1 MNAVF
6 IAVGQAFA
14 CVPAV
19 CLDLAEALAV
29 DHHASAAGAV
39 VIELDPS
46 AVAVSRVKVR
56 PILGQDVRMEVNF
69 QGCVVAQVQVAY
81 QIRSNSET

>member
-1 MNAVF
+1 MYAVF

-19 CLDLAEALAV
+19 GLDLAEALAV
-29 DHHASAAGAV
+29 DHHARAAGAV
-39 VIELDPS
+39 VIELGPS
-46 AVAVSRVKVR
+46 AVAVSCVKVR
-56 PILGQDVRMEVNF
+56 PLLGQDVRMEVNF
-69 QGCVVAQVQVAY
+69 QGCVVAQVQITY